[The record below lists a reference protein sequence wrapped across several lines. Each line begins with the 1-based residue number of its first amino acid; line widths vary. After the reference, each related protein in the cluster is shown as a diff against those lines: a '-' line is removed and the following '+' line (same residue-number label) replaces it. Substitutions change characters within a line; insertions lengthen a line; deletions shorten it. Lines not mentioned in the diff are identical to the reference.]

1 MKKSKIRFL
10 VPLILTVIPAIALA
24 VFLFSE
30 VFLSNEEVSTVEKI
44 MIVLMCV
51 LSFLSLVSLIF
62 IQKYNIDYMR
72 AYVRTFITDILL
84 LLSIIPIAWIWLMG
98 VDSFDRRPED
108 SFPMVAITYMIFCIS
123 VIVNRVRLTLREQ
136 SKSQTDKP
144 KLLHILT
151 ITFINP
157 LLPFLPFLMEIAY
170 LIVTFD
176 GLNL

>member
-84 LLSIIPIAWIWLMG
+84 LLSIIPIAWIWLTS

-144 KLLHILT
+144 KLSHILT

-157 LLPFLPFLMEIAY
+157 LLPFLPFVMEIAY
-170 LIVTFD
+170 SIITFD